1 MGRLPKHDRKTV
13 GRALAEWAAFGYKR
27 AVAETIADKYGV
39 ARTTLYRWRREL
51 QNEPEIQTIRKTHAN
66 ELLTHDWAAQ
76 LNAALM
82 ETITRIREL
91 IAASTDLPA
100 VTDAFKAL
108 SEIAVAR
115 EVLNVTTDDRPHDA
129 LEEDRPRKPTS
140 TPIPN

>member
-1 MGRLPKHDRKTV
+1 MGRPPKHDRKTV

-66 ELLTHDWAAQ
+66 ELSTRDWANQ
-76 LNAALM
+76 LNAALK
-82 ETITRIREL
+82 EAITRIREL
-91 IAASTDLPA
+91 IAGSTDLPA
-100 VTDAFKAL
+100 VTEAFKAL

-115 EVLNVTTDDRPHDA
+115 EVLNVTTDDRPNDA
-129 LEEDRPRKPTS
+129 VEEDRPRKPTS
-140 TPIPN
+140 SQIPN